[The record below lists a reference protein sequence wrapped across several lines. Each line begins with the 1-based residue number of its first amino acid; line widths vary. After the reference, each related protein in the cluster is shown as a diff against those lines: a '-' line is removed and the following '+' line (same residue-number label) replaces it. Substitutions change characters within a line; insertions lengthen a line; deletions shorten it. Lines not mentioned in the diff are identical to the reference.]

1 MTNFNESIDINIF
14 MALQISKKCM
24 ELGETIPN
32 ILLMSNIGVG
42 KSTAISYF
50 AEINDYDLVLL
61 RISNETPDTI
71 TGYDIAANA
80 DNAET
85 TAAKHIRPSWFQK
98 ILDNKKKGKKSLLF
112 LDELTTA
119 DTATQGASLN
129 LVFDR
134 RCHAE
139 YLPEDTLVVAAGNYA
154 NNLSSEMTVLAPML
168 NRFIVYNIMPT
179 QKDLKHFMCK
189 YEGSLVGKRMNF
201 KDEIKK
207 AMQALKDQEM
217 KNPSQKFI
225 NCVGEYIQSGL
236 YTEAMQQMKE
246 GVLDPKVTELKDIYS
261 NTEGDEPLPNI
272 FSFRSINYLLDAAV
286 ACYICF
292 GKEGLLSDNFK
303 NIIHGTVG
311 LALSRDQKTGDIKRT
326 IVTERYY
333 DILSDVANDI
343 EKMLNDRL
351 PEYQSFF
358 NNIVGDDG
366 SVITVANMNLMANK
380 LKELR
385 EDKDLAKI
393 DRPIDS
399 AVITRLAKNISTTIK
414 KQIEYTVSSGTNF
427 IDIIIEKPEEYVDR
441 VNVWN
446 NLVGLVSEL
455 NAIVTDPKKKYSQEV
470 RSVIDNTKLSCRQCN
485 SYLKMIKK
493 GLLKKDPAMG
503 NTIDIKSF

>member
-1 MTNFNESIDINIF
+1 
-14 MALQISKKCM
+14 
-24 ELGETIPN
+24 
-32 ILLMSNIGVG
+32 
-42 KSTAISYF
+42 
-50 AEINDYDLVLL
+50 
-61 RISNETPDTI
+61 
-71 TGYDIAANA
+71 
-80 DNAET
+80 
-85 TAAKHIRPSWFQK
+85 
-98 ILDNKKKGKKSLLF
+98 
-112 LDELTTA
+112 
-119 DTATQGASLN
+119 
-129 LVFDR
+129 
-134 RCHAE
+134 
-139 YLPEDTLVVAAGNYA
+139 
-154 NNLSSEMTVLAPML
+154 
-168 NRFIVYNIMPT
+168 
-179 QKDLKHFMCK
+179 
-189 YEGSLVGKRMNF
+189 
-201 KDEIKK
+201 
-207 AMQALKDQEM
+207 
-217 KNPSQKFI
+217 
-225 NCVGEYIQSGL
+225 
-236 YTEAMQQMKE
+236 MKE

-286 ACYICF
+286 ACYVCF

-333 DILSDVANDI
+333 DVLADVANDI

-358 NNIVGDDG
+358 NNIVGEEG

-385 EDKDLAKI
+385 EDKELAKI

-414 KQIEYTVSSGTNF
+414 KQIEYTVSYGTNF
-427 IDIIIEKPEEYVDR
+427 IDIIIKKPEEYVDR

-455 NAIVTDPKKKYSQEV
+455 SAIVTDPKKKYPQDV